1 MMNQTEAQKRRQAER
16 DAQRAA
22 LRTEIRNR
30 ENAIDGLEEEIR
42 RMSQI
47 VERQR
52 AAKGRYE
59 NMCSQI
65 ECAKERKKG
74 SVREIETY
82 GRNVKFLDGYQSRM
96 YDFLSGQRAAGSRE
110 YVEDA
115 LIRMQ
120 NEINTNEQKIEEL
133 RAGIR
138 QHNRSIEE
146 LLGRM
151 GRI

>member
-1 MMNQTEAQKRRQAER
+1 MMNQAEAQKRRQAER

-42 RMSQI
+42 RISQI

-59 NMCSQI
+59 NLCNQV

-74 SVREIETY
+74 SVRGIETY
-82 GRNVKFLDGYQSRM
+82 GRNVKFLDGYQSRI
-96 YDFLSGQRAAGSRE
+96 YDFLSGQRAAGNRE

-120 NEINTNEQKIEEL
+120 NEINANEQKMEEL
-133 RAGIR
+133 CAGIR

-146 LLGRM
+146 LMKRM